1 MRKRVLFVSLFVF
14 LGTFARILEPSTA
27 FAVKPTESSLANRP
41 AHPRGVD
48 EICAE
53 PPSDGNELNS
63 SRLRLRREHG
73 DVAKFKRAD
82 LATVTGVFVCQVFTL
97 DVAQQPPDDPIF
109 VSEETNTVT
118 QFRLAAYYGTIGLL
132 AHNTH
137 SGSKFFHL
145 ALGQEVDIVYGD
157 GTVRPYVI
165 SEIRHLQALN
175 PDSPYTDFVALDHG
189 GARFSSTQVFA
200 KFFQAGDRVVFQT
213 CIDARGNPS
222 WGRLFVTATP
232 ASDN

>member
-1 MRKRVLFVSLFVF
+1 MRKRVLSISFFAF
-14 LGTFARILEPSTA
+14 LGTLILVFQPSTA
-27 FAVKPTESSLANRP
+27 LAVQPNDSSIASP
-41 AHPRGVD
+41 AASRRGPGD
-48 EICAE
+48 LCSEL
-53 PPSDGNELNS
+53 PGDGSELNS
-63 SRLRLRREHG
+63 SRLQLWRARAEL
-73 DVAKFKRAD
+73 AKFKRAD
-82 LATVTGVFVCQVFTL
+82 SATVTGVFVCHVFTL
-97 DVAQQPPDDPIF
+97 DVTQQPANDPVF
-109 VSEETNTVT
+109 VSEERNTVT
-118 QFRLAAYYGTIGLL
+118 QFRLAARYGTIGLL
-132 AHNTH
+132 AHNTD
-137 SGSKFFHL
+137 SGSGFFRL

-165 SEIRHLQALN
+165 SEIRRFQALN
-175 PDSPYTDFVALDHG
+175 PDNPYTDFVALDHG